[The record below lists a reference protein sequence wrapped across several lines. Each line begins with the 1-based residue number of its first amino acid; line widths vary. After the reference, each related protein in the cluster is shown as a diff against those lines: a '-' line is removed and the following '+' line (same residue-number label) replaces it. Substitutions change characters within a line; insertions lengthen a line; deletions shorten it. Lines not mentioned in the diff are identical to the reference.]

1 VAGLVLSLLL
11 GGTVYL
17 VVRGPDH
24 ATLPADRPSGGPG
37 GREQDE
43 ADLRADAAAGL
54 LERLAERLEHG
65 TREQVVALAA
75 PGQRA
80 AAQELTTIRSNVRA
94 LGVTNLSLRYVDE
107 DGGRVDPTQ
116 QRALGG
122 RAWVGNVQVRWRLRG
137 FDRADSRMET
147 TLTLVRSGSRA
158 AFVSARGNYG
168 NATPLWMLERVSVA
182 RTRRSLVLSSRDRPG
197 RFAGLADQAVA
208 DVRKVLPAWRGG
220 LVVEVPAGE
229 AQLSRVLGSELD
241 AYDGIAAVTT
251 TADGS
256 RAPNAPV
263 HVFVNP
269 TVFDPLGP
277 RGSQIVMSHE
287 ATHVATGAATSQMPT
302 WLLEGF
308 ADYVALADVDLPV
321 TRTASQILDQVSRKG
336 PPSHLPGR
344 AEFDPENTALGA
356 SYEAAWLACR
366 LLAEEYGQRRL
377 IQFYRL
383 SDRLSS
389 TTRPFRS
396 VLHTDQRRFTR
407 AWMRYLRQLAP

>member
-1 VAGLVLSLLL
+1 MLSLLL

-43 ADLRADAAAGL
+43 ADRRADAAAGL

-80 AAQELTTIRSNVRA
+80 AAQELTTIRSNIRA

-122 RAWVGNVQVRWRLRG
+122 RAWVGNVQMRWRLRG

-168 NATPLWMLERVSVA
+168 NATG
-182 RTRRSLVLSSRDRPG
+182 T
-197 RFAGLADQAVA
+197 
-208 DVRKVLPAWRGG
+208 
-220 LVVEVPAGE
+220 
-229 AQLSRVLGSELD
+229 
-241 AYDGIAAVTT
+241 AAITIC
-251 TADGS
+251 D
-256 RAPNAPV
+256 
-263 HVFVNP
+263 
-269 TVFDPLGP
+269 P
-277 RGSQIVMSHE
+277 RGPSGSKTVGL
-287 ATHVATGAATSQMPT
+287 TNTCTGASGAREPS
-302 WLLEGF
+302 
-308 ADYVALADVDLPV
+308 AVVV
-321 TRTASQILDQVSRKG
+321 TAAI
-336 PPSHLPGR
+336 PS
-344 AEFDPENTALGA
+344 
-356 SYEAAWLACR
+356 
-366 LLAEEYGQRRL
+366 
-377 IQFYRL
+377 
-383 SDRLSS
+383 
-389 TTRPFRS
+389 
-396 VLHTDQRRFTR
+396 
-407 AWMRYLRQLAP
+407 